1 MTILQLTLTLSLS
14 FFAGKFLQPLE
25 CFLPSILR
33 GSLLL
38 RPKAGSSQSGSY
50 VLYRAMKSLFGL
62 VDTDTYFVMAAGR
75 TMVGRTDGADGEVFI
90 PRISIWLYCRPK
102 QTRGR
107 AKG

>member
-1 MTILQLTLTLSLS
+1 MISQLILSVS

-25 CFLPSILR
+25 CFLPSLR
-33 GSLLL
+33 GSLL

-75 TMVGRTDGADGEVFI
+75 TDDGAVDGEVFI

-102 QTRGR
+102 QTSYERESQGL
-107 AKG
+107 